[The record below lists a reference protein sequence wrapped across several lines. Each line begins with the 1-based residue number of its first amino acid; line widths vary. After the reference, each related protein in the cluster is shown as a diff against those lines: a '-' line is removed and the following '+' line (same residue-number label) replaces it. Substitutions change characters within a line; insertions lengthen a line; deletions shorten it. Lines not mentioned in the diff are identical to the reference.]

1 MTIIPYHCYIDS
13 MVQVYF
19 IDYKIEVDIDK
30 R

>member
-1 MTIIPYHCYIDS
+1 MTVIPYHCYIDS

-19 IDYKIEVDIDK
+19 IDYKIEVDID